1 MNIALTYDLRDDYLV
16 RGYSPEMAAEYDSQ
30 ETIDALA
37 DAIEHHGHDVI
48 RVGNHAALV
57 AWLGQG
63 HRPDLVFNICEGEE
77 GLGRE
82 ARVASLLESV
92 QIPFVFSDVAV
103 LTLALHKG
111 LCKLAV
117 RGLGIATADF
127 CLVDSL
133 ADLDKL
139 LADSQAGI
147 FPLPFPVFA
156 KPVAEGTSKGIDGY
170 SRIDTPSSLYQRCR
184 WLLEQFRQPV
194 LVERYLPGR
203 EFTVGIVG
211 TGAQARVVG
220 VMEIVFAHADTA
232 SIYSYAAKF
241 VENSSWIRYQAPDSD
256 SIHTLAA
263 AALKIWRGLGCR
275 DGGRI
280 DFREDEYGKIHF
292 LEINPLAGLNPDY
305 GDLPILSKLA
315 GLDYDALVGAI
326 LTSAM
331 ERLGDR
337 HVSV

>member
-1 MNIALTYDLRDDYLV
+1 MHIALSYDLREDYLAC
-16 RGYSPEMAAEYDSQ
+16 GYSPEMAAEFDSQ
-30 ETIDALA
+30 ETVDALA
-37 DAIEHHGHDVI
+37 SAIARHGHDVT
-48 RVGNHAALV
+48 RVGNHDALA
-57 AWLGQG
+57 AWLATGQ
-63 HRPDLVFNICEGEE
+63 RPDLVFNICEGER

-82 ARVASLLESV
+82 ARVPTLLETA
-92 QIPFVFSDVAV
+92 QIPFAFSDVAV

-127 CLVDSL
+127 CQVDSL
-133 ADLDKL
+133 AALDQL
-139 LADSQAGI
+139 LLDFKAGD
-147 FPLPFPVFA
+147 PPMPFPVFA
-156 KPVAEGTSKGIDGY
+156 KPVAEGTSKGVDGF
-170 SRIDTPSSLYQRCR
+170 SRIDSCDNLFQRCR
-184 WLLEQFRQPV
+184 ALLEQFRQPV

-211 TGAQARVVG
+211 TGDRARVVG
-220 VMEIVFAHADTA
+220 AMEIVFAHADTA
-232 SIYSYAAKF
+232 SVYSYAAKF
-241 VENSSWIRYQAPDSD
+241 VANSSWIRYRVPEPELYPSL
-256 SIHTLAA
+256 SE

-280 DFREDEYGKIHF
+280 DFREDAQGKIHF
-292 LEINPLAGLNPDY
+292 LEINPLSGLNPDY

-315 GLDYDALVGAI
+315 GQDYDALVGAI

-331 ERLGDR
+331 ERLEDR